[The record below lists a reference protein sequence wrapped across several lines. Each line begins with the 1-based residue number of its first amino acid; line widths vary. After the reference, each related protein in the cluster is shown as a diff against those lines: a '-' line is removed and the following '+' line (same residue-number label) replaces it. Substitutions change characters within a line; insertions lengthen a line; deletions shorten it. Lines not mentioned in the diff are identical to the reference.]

1 MQTIYLFIIPAILLV
16 GIMAFLWAVLA
27 RSQKKQ
33 TVNIHDASLSGE
45 GLQEHAKAISMQH
58 AVTSQRHH
66 TVLPISRMNDNYD
79 YILSTYQKLNREM
92 QKKSPV
98 PQAAEW
104 LLDNFYMI
112 EEQVMVMRKNFTR
125 NGYLRLPV
133 LKSGELKGYARI
145 HAIATELISHSD
157 GQIDDPTLIG
167 YLQAYQTHNTLLNR
181 EIGAI
186 PMVMMLAII
195 EYIRHLCEG
204 IEETF
209 IQWNKAN
216 QIADGWIENE
226 GKDTEGVTRLIE
238 KKLNTLDEV
247 NSTFIEHLF
256 YRLRRS
262 GRSYVN
268 VLRVVDEQLEKFG
281 TDTSRITQK
290 EHNAQSMNTV
300 SMGNCIASIQFI
312 ATLNGVRLFDSISH
326 IEQILVKDPDGT
338 YPLMDE
344 ATRSHYCSQVEELA
358 LALRVSELHIAKEAL
373 ALAQAADD
381 SCSSSG
387 PAEQVRYIRHVG
399 FYLIGKG
406 LPMLIARQKGL
417 KKPLWRYAGLP
428 KHRLGLLY
436 FTSIGLF
443 TLLLSCIAIQY
454 AAITASLHVII
465 LCIVAGF
472 CVLAPAME
480 IAVNVVNWVVSKA
493 LKPKTF
499 PRLALKNGIPE
510 SMGTIVAVPTI
521 LPDVKRT
528 LEIISNLEGQYLRN
542 RETNLYF
549 SIIGAFK
556 DCADKEAPEDDSII
570 QAAMNAIAELNQKYT
585 DGGRDIF
592 YLFHRTR
599 QFNQTNNQW
608 IGWERKRGALM
619 EFNAFVSGSSKNSF
633 AYTSCTACPF
643 SGIRYIITL
652 DSDTI
657 LPMGMAKKMISTMAH
672 PLNKPLIDPE
682 KGIVVEGYGLM
693 QPRIDVSCESS
704 NKTFFARVFAGHE
717 GLDPY
722 TNAVS
727 DVYQDL
733 FDEGIF
739 TGKGIYD
746 LKVFQTVLE
755 NAIPD
760 NTILSHDLLEG
771 SYVRTGL
778 VTDLQ
783 LIDSYPSHYNS
794 FSARLHR
801 WVRGDWQ
808 LLPLLLNKIRA
819 RNHTRII
826 NPLTAL
832 SRWKMLDNMRR
843 SLLAPSLM
851 ALAVLAFS
859 VLPGNFYFW
868 LVYLLGALAAPLIIT
883 LIQTLLAGRFAVG
896 KAKRYIHTMLGLKAA
911 LFRFLITFA
920 MLSYQAFLMG
930 NAIFVT
936 LFRVLVTHKKMLEW
950 IPSADVEKMQKSTL
964 RSYWA
969 QMWIPVLGFMCLP
982 ILAAAFKPEVFGLGL
997 CFALLWSSAP
1007 MIACV
1012 MSREKKEALP
1022 QASPEDAREL
1032 RRIAR
1037 KTWRYFE
1044 EFTMM
1049 QTHFLPPDSDQV
1061 DPPRGI
1067 ARRTSPTNIGLGL
1080 LAVLAARDFGY
1091 IGTGKLVE
1099 LLDKTITTVEALPKW
1114 NGHLLNWY
1122 DTTSLLPLKPE
1133 YVSTVD
1139 SGNYIG
1145 YLITLRQGLLEYL
1158 NNPLADASLVDGL
1171 EDTLACAGTQG
1182 VALAQLSGIRHAVS
1196 KQRNIDLSVWNQCLN
1211 KLLKDT
1217 RLTALIDVVWRDKV
1231 IRMLKQFSEE
1241 AEQYLPGTNLLHSL
1255 PKRTSEALDF
1265 GDENDTQTMV
1275 AMLSENPTLND
1286 LPEHYKRIA
1295 GRMDRLSRKIHRSET
1310 DGHQPMSTWLMLAK
1324 PQLLIAREHA
1334 SLLINHTKAL
1344 IARLDVLI
1352 HAINFTPLYVD
1363 ERKLFSIGFNLDDNK
1378 LTNSYYD
1385 LLASEARQ
1393 ASYIGI
1399 ARGQI
1404 PSEHWFRMGRAL
1416 TMVDGYKGLVS
1427 WTGTMFEYLMP
1438 LLIMKSYPNTLLDE
1452 TYSFVMKSQIKYGK
1466 QRDIPWGVS
1475 ESCFNMLDRSQD
1487 YQYKAIGV
1495 PWLGLKRGLTED
1507 TVAAPYATFLALLVN
1522 PEAAIQNIHTLQSE
1536 GLEGSHGFYEAADYT
1551 PERLPF
1557 ETKRAVIKSFMSHH
1571 QGMSLLAID
1580 DFLHHNVL
1588 QLRFHSD
1595 AEMNAAHLLL
1605 QEKIPRHLLI
1615 TKETREKA
1623 FPSKGMVIK
1632 EALCVRKFTGID
1644 AQMPYA
1650 HILSNGNYMILMTDR
1665 GTSYSKN
1672 KLISVSRWRT
1682 DTLLNPYGMFFYIH
1696 NHTTDTTWSAAYA
1709 PLNRIPERYEVT
1721 FASDKAIFRRTD
1733 GQIETTTEV
1742 MVASGDNVE
1751 IRRLTLKNSGT
1762 EPCTLDLTSYFEVV
1776 LASQSSDQNHT
1787 AFGNLFIETSF
1798 DKDRHCII
1806 ANRRPKSEVDKRLWI
1821 ANAAVLGNGTFG
1833 DVQFETDRMQWLG
1846 RGHTLKAPAA
1856 MEGNRA
1862 ISGTFGAVLDPVMSL
1877 RVKVR
1882 IRPGDK
1888 TTVSFV
1894 VALGENKELLLA
1906 LMDKYNTPD
1915 AIEKAFDLALT
1926 RSKVEAGYLNIKAA
1940 EMELY
1945 QNMISD
1951 LVFISPTRKAYQHI
1965 IAKNTQGQPALW
1977 KYGIS
1982 GDLPIVL
1989 LTLGKIDRMTVLY
2002 DVLKAQEYWRL
2013 MDLHVDLVIVSEE
2026 KYSYSL
2032 PLFTLVKDIV
2042 TSSQTHTLTEIPE
2055 DIFLLE
2061 GNKVTPEDLVLLHDA
2076 AHIIIDGNGATLAE
2090 QMKRQHTQEQPQK
2103 FLPAPAP
2110 VTDSPIPLKRPIVL
2124 DENGLGGFSVD
2135 GNEYII
2141 QLEHK
2146 QNTPAPWVNV
2156 IANPGFGFIVSEA
2169 GSGYSWTENSHEN
2182 RLTPWSNDAVCDSPG
2197 EAIYLQ
2203 DADNGSLWSPTH
2215 MPVREDEPYIIRHG
2229 FGYTVFEH
2237 NSHGLSQELT
2247 QFVPVNDSV
2256 KIGLLR
2262 LHNETTRQRNMA
2274 ITYYVQPVLGVTVQD
2289 TALHLTSSITDSGAM
2304 LLENRYD
2311 PYWTG
2316 KVCFVHA
2323 SMENTSFTGD
2333 RANFFG
2339 YGDMAA
2345 PDALKYSALSGHIG
2359 VALDPCAAIRGTLT
2373 LAPGEKREI
2382 VFLLGVVEGPLAAE
2396 TMIRQYGTPEGAWNA
2411 LTEAIHFWKT
2421 KVSTVQVNVPSIAM
2435 SRMLNGWLQY
2445 QVISCRLWART
2456 GFYQSGG
2463 AFGFRDQLQDSLS
2476 VAALW
2481 PEVTRSQILLHARHQ
2496 FLEGDVLHWW
2506 HEPLGKGT
2514 RTRVSDDYLW
2524 LPYAT
2529 AEYVRIT
2536 GDLAIL
2542 DEIIPF
2548 LETPI
2553 LEAFENERYCT
2564 PSVSDTTATLFEH
2577 CLQAVEKALCF
2588 GIHGLPLMGSGD
2600 WNDSMNTVGNRGL
2613 GESVW
2618 LGWFLVDILGKFA
2631 PLCRSRQ
2638 DAARADRY
2646 EHIRS
2651 DLTANI
2657 ERSAWDGN
2665 WYKRAYFDNGAPL
2678 GSEQNSECRIDSI
2691 AQSWAVISGAGDL
2704 CRAKKAMR
2712 SLEDNLVLRKD
2723 GIILLL
2729 TPPFSDGELE
2739 PGYIKGYVPGV
2750 RENGGQYTHAA
2761 AWAITAFA
2769 MLGDGNKAEELFE
2782 LISPI
2787 NHTRDE
2793 KGYSRYKTEPYVMT
2807 ADVYAVYP
2815 NEGRGG
2821 WSWYTGAAGWMYRTG
2836 LESIL
2841 GFQKNGNTLVI
2852 KPCIPAKWKRY
2863 AIQYRYMDTQ
2873 YAIIV
2878 ENPDGICK
2886 GVREIHI
2893 DGQLTQGN
2901 VIPLANDGLSHEV
2914 EVILGEKKTSQ

>member
-1 MQTIYLFIIPAILLV
+1 MQTIYLYFIPAILLV
-16 GIMAFLWAVLA
+16 GIVIFLWAVLV

-33 TVNIHDASLSGE
+33 TVNIRDASLSSE
-45 GLQEHAKAISMQH
+45 GLEEHAKAISMQH
-58 AVTSQRHH
+58 AVTSQRYRI
-66 TVLPISRMNDNYD
+66 VMPISRMNDNYD
-79 YILSTYQKLNREM
+79 YILSTYQMLNQNI

-98 PQAAEW
+98 PQVAEW

-112 EEQVMVMRKNFTR
+112 EEQVMVLRKNFTR
-125 NGYLRLPV
+125 KGYLRLPV

-145 HAIATELISHSD
+145 YAIATELISHSD

-209 IQWNKAN
+209 IQWNQAN
-216 QIADGWIENE
+216 QIVDGWIENE
-226 GKDTEGVTRLIE
+226 GKDTDGIERLIA
-238 KKLNTLDEV
+238 KHLNTLDRL
-247 NSTFIEHLF
+247 NPTFIEHLF
-256 YRLRRS
+256 YRLRHS

-268 VLRVVDEQLEKFG
+268 VLRIVDEQLEKFG
-281 TDTSRITQK
+281 TDTSTITQK

-300 SMGNCIASIQFI
+300 SMGNCITSIQFI

-358 LALRVSELHIAKEAL
+358 YALRVSELHIAKEAL

-381 SCSSSG
+381 SYVSNDQ
-387 PAEQVRYIRHVG
+387 AEEERCVRHVG

-428 KHRLGLLY
+428 KRRLGLLY
-436 FTSIGLF
+436 FFSIGMMTF
-443 TLLLSCIAIQY
+443 LLSSSAIQY
-454 AAITASLHVII
+454 AAMTALSHVII
-465 LCIVAGF
+465 LSIVAGL

-493 LKPKTF
+493 LKPKAF
-499 PRLALKNGIPE
+499 PRLALKDGIPK
-510 SMGTIVAVPTI
+510 SLGTIVAVPTI
-521 LPDVKRT
+521 LPDIKRT
-528 LEIISNLEGQYLRN
+528 LNIVSNLEGQYLRN
-542 RETNLYF
+542 REPNLYF
-549 SIIGAFK
+549 AIIGAFK
-556 DCADKEAPEDDSII
+556 DCADKNDPEDDGII
-570 QAAMNAIAELNQKYT
+570 QAAMNAIATLNQKYA
-585 DGGRDIF
+585 DGGHDIF
-592 YLFHRTR
+592 YLFHRAR
-599 QFNQTNNQW
+599 QFNQKNSQW
-608 IGWERKRGALM
+608 ISWERKRGALM
-619 EFNAFVSGSSKNSF
+619 EFNAFVSGFGENKF
-633 AYTSCTACPF
+633 AFASCTKCPF
-643 SGIRYIITL
+643 SGIRYMIAL

-693 QPRIDVSCESS
+693 QPRIDVSSESS

-808 LLPLLLNKIRA
+808 LLPLLFNKIRA
-819 RNHTRII
+819 RNHVRIK

-832 SRWKMLDNMRR
+832 SQWKMLDNMRR

-859 VLPGNFYFW
+859 VLPGNLFFW
-868 LVYLLGALAAPLIIT
+868 LIYLLGSLAAPFIIT
-883 LIQTLLAGRFAVG
+883 LIQTLLAQRFAVG
-896 KAKRYIHTMLGLKAA
+896 RAKRYIHTMLGLKAA

-920 MLSYQAFLMG
+920 MLPYQAFLMG

-936 LFRVLVTHKKMLEW
+936 LSRVLVTHRNMLEW
-950 IPSADVEKMQKSTL
+950 IPSADVEKTQKSTL

-969 QMWIPVLGFMCLP
+969 QMWIPTLGCMCIP
-982 ILAAAFKPEVFGLGL
+982 ILTVVFMPEAFGLGL
-997 CFALLWSSAP
+997 CFALLWSSEP
-1007 MIACV
+1007 LIAYA
-1012 MSREKKEALP
+1012 MSREIKDTPP
-1022 QASPEDAREL
+1022 QASPEDTREL

-1044 EFTMM
+1044 EFTMT
-1049 QTHFLPPDSDQV
+1049 QTHFLPPDSNQV

-1067 ARRTSPTNIGLGL
+1067 AHRTSPTNIGLGL

-1091 IGTGKLVE
+1091 IGTGKLVD

-1122 DTTSLLPLKPE
+1122 DTTTLLPLKPE
-1133 YVSTVD
+1133 YISTVD

-1158 NNPLADASLVDGL
+1158 NNPLVDARLVSGL
-1171 EDTLACAGTQG
+1171 EDTLACAGMQEI
-1182 VALAQLSGIRHAVS
+1182 ALAQLGDIRHAVS
-1196 KQRNIDLSVWNQCLN
+1196 KQGYIDMPIWNQSLN
-1211 KLLKDT
+1211 NLLEDT
-1217 RLTALIDVVWRDKV
+1217 RLSASADVVWRDKV
-1231 IRMLKQFSEE
+1231 RRMLEQFLEE
-1241 AEQYLPGTNLLHSL
+1241 ETLYLPGTNLLHNL
-1255 PKRTSEALDF
+1255 PKRASGELDI
-1265 GDENDTQTMV
+1265 GDENDIQAMM
-1275 AMLSENPTLND
+1275 AMLWENPALKD
-1286 LPEHYKRIA
+1286 LPEQYKRIA
-1295 GRMDRLSRKIHRSET
+1295 GRMDRLSRKIHRIEA
-1310 DGHQPMSTWLMLAK
+1310 DEHQPMSTWLSLAK
-1324 PQLLIAREHA
+1324 PQLLVAREHA
-1334 SLLINHTKAL
+1334 SLLIHKTKA
-1344 IARLDVLI
+1344 IIDRLDVLI

-1363 ERKLFSIGFNLDDNK
+1363 ERKLFSIGFSLEDNK

-1399 ARGQI
+1399 AMGQI
-1404 PSEHWFRMGRAL
+1404 PPEHWFRMGRAL
-1416 TMVDGYKGLVS
+1416 TIVDGYKGLVS

-1466 QRDIPWGVS
+1466 QRDMPWGVS

-1507 TVAAPYATFLALLVN
+1507 TVTTPYATFLALLVN
-1522 PEAAIQNIHTLQSE
+1522 PEAAIRNIRTLQAE

-1557 ETKRAVIKSFMSHH
+1557 ETKRAVVKSFMSHH

-1588 QLRFHSD
+1588 QRRFHTD

-1605 QEKIPRHLLI
+1605 QEKIPRNLLF

-1623 FPSKGMVIK
+1623 LPLKGIAAK
-1632 EALCVRKFTGID
+1632 EALTVRKFSGID
-1644 AQMPYA
+1644 AQMPNA
-1650 HILSNGNYMILMTDR
+1650 HILSNGNYMILLTDR

-1672 KLISVSRWRT
+1672 KLVSVSRWRT

-1696 NHTTDTTWSAAYA
+1696 NHSTDTVWSAAYA
-1709 PLNRIPERYEVT
+1709 PLNRMPERYEVT

-1751 IRRLTLKNSGT
+1751 IRRLTLKNTGT
-1762 EPCTLDLTSYFEVV
+1762 EPCTLDITSYFEVV

-1798 DKDRHCII
+1798 DKDRHSII
-1806 ANRRPKSEVDKRLWI
+1806 ANRRPKSEADKRLWV
-1821 ANAAVLGNGTFG
+1821 ANTAVLGSGTFG
-1833 DVQFETDRMQWLG
+1833 DVQYETDRMQWLG
-1846 RGHTLKAPAA
+1846 RGHTLKTPAA
-1856 MEGNRA
+1856 TEGNRA
-1862 ISGTFGAVLDPVMSL
+1862 LSGTLGAVLDPVMSL

-1882 IRPGDK
+1882 IRPGEK
-1888 TTVSFV
+1888 TAVSFV
-1894 VALGENKELLLA
+1894 VALGENKELLHA
-1906 LMDKYNTPD
+1906 LIDKYNTPD
-1915 AIEKAFDLALT
+1915 AIVKAFDLALT

-1951 LVFISPTRKAYQHI
+1951 LVFISPTRKAYQNI
-1965 IAKNTQGQPALW
+1965 IANNTQGQPALW

-1989 LTLGKIDRMTVLY
+1989 MTLGRVDHMAVLY

-2061 GNKVTPEDLVLLHDA
+2061 GNKVTAEDLVLLHDA

-2090 QMKRQHTQEQPQK
+2090 QMKRQHTPEQPQK
-2103 FLPAPAP
+2103 LLPAPTP
-2110 VTDSPIPLKRPIVL
+2110 VIDSPIPLKQPIVL

-2169 GSGYSWTENSHEN
+2169 GSGYAWTENSHEN
-2182 RLTPWSNDAVCDSPG
+2182 RLTPWSNDVVDDSPG

-2203 DADNGSLWSPTH
+2203 DTDSGSLWSPTP
-2215 MPVREDEPYIIRHG
+2215 MPIREAEPYIIRHG

-2247 QFVPVNDSV
+2247 QFVPANDSV

-2274 ITYYVQPVLGVTVQD
+2274 ITYYVQPVLGVNVQD
-2289 TALHLTSSITDSGAM
+2289 TALHLTSSITASGTM

-2311 PYWTG
+2311 QNWAG
-2316 KVCFVHA
+2316 KVCYVHT
-2323 SMENTSFTGD
+2323 SMEVTSFTGD

-2345 PDALKYSALSGHIG
+2345 PDALQYTALSGHVG
-2359 VALDPCAAIRGTLT
+2359 VALDPCAAIQGNLT

-2382 VFLLGVVEGPLAAE
+2382 VFLLGVAQGPLVAD
-2396 TMIRQYGTPEGAWNA
+2396 TMIRQYGTPEGAWNG

-2463 AFGFRDQLQDSLS
+2463 AFGFRDQLQDSLA

-2496 FLEGDVLHWW
+2496 FVEGDVLHWW
-2506 HEPLGKGT
+2506 HEPQGKGT

-2529 AEYVRIT
+2529 VEYVRIT

-2542 DEIIPF
+2542 DEILPF
-2548 LETPI
+2548 LEAPI

-2564 PSVSDTTATLFEH
+2564 PNVSDTTATLFEH
-2577 CLQAVEKALCF
+2577 CLRAVEKALCF

-2600 WNDSMNTVGNRGL
+2600 WNDSMNTVGNCGL

-2638 DAARADRY
+2638 DSARADRY

-2651 DLTANI
+2651 DLAANI
-2657 ERSAWDGN
+2657 EQSAWDGS
-2665 WYKRAYFDNGAPL
+2665 WYRRAYFDNGAPL
-2678 GSEQNSECRIDSI
+2678 GSDQNSECRIDSI
-2691 AQSWAVISGAGDL
+2691 AQSWAVISGAGEL
-2704 CRAKKAMR
+2704 GRAKQAMR
-2712 SLEDNLVLRKD
+2712 SLEDNLVLHKD

-2739 PGYIKGYVPGV
+2739 PGYIKGYVPGCA
-2750 RENGGQYTHAA
+2750 R
-2761 AWAITAFA
+2761 
-2769 MLGDGNKAEELFE
+2769 KRR
-2782 LISPI
+2782 S
-2787 NHTRDE
+2787 
-2793 KGYSRYKTEPYVMT
+2793 
-2807 ADVYAVYP
+2807 VYACRRMGDYRICDAR
-2815 NEGRGG
+2815 GR
-2821 WSWYTGAAGWMYRTG
+2821 
-2836 LESIL
+2836 
-2841 GFQKNGNTLVI
+2841 Q
-2852 KPCIPAKWKRY
+2852 
-2863 AIQYRYMDTQ
+2863 
-2873 YAIIV
+2873 
-2878 ENPDGICK
+2878 
-2886 GVREIHI
+2886 
-2893 DGQLTQGN
+2893 
-2901 VIPLANDGLSHEV
+2901 
-2914 EVILGEKKTSQ
+2914 